1 VQLYFLFRK
10 DNKQCFTLEI
20 IGTLPEKTCS
30 FVKTEDE
37 VEPDHEPDD
46 NIISGKVS
54 FDLKDAASQAEYETI
69 INVLKH
75 VKFNK
80 AKAAGF

>member
-1 VQLYFLFRK
+1 VQLYFLLRK

-20 IGTLPEKTCS
+20 IALYRKKPVP

-54 FDLKDAASQAEYETI
+54 FDLKDAASQADMKRSSMY
-69 INVLKH
+69 
-75 VKFNK
+75 
-80 AKAAGF
+80 